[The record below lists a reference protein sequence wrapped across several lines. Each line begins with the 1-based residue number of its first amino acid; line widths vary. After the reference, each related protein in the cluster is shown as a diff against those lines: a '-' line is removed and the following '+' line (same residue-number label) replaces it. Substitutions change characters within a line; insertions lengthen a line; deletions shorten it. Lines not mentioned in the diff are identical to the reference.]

1 MEISNLKPLFPDIS
15 QDNTP
20 AIIAGPCS
28 AESKEQVIQTAD
40 ELKQL
45 GVKIFRAGVWKPRT
59 KPGGFEGMGNIA
71 LQWLSEVKRSTGM
84 LVTTEIA
91 SPQHLNE
98 AMEANIDAIWIGAR
112 TSANPFAVQEI
123 ADAFASMTEEERD
136 SIAVMVK
143 NPVNADLE
151 LWIGAMERLYAAGVR
166 RLGAIH
172 RGFSSYGNHIYR
184 NQPEWRIPIEFKRR
198 LPEIPLICDPSHIGG
213 RRDFIAPLSI
223 QALRMNFDGLIIES
237 HCNPDCALSDS
248 AQQITPQELGEIL
261 KTINRRGDALSGEIL
276 SDLRRQIDEID
287 DRLIDILSQR
297 MAVAREIGRLKR
309 ENDMPVVQPERYNS
323 LIKKRVETAENMNLN
338 PDFMR
343 RILAE
348 IHEESVRQQF
358 DI

>member
-1 MEISNLKPLFPDIS
+1 
-15 QDNTP
+15 
-20 AIIAGPCS
+20 
-28 AESKEQVIQTAD
+28 
-40 ELKQL
+40 
-45 GVKIFRAGVWKPRT
+45 
-59 KPGGFEGMGNIA
+59 
-71 LQWLSEVKRSTGM
+71 
-84 LVTTEIA
+84 
-91 SPQHLNE
+91 
-98 AMEANIDAIWIGAR
+98 
-112 TSANPFAVQEI
+112 
-123 ADAFASMTEEERD
+123 
-136 SIAVMVK
+136 
-143 NPVNADLE
+143 
-151 LWIGAMERLYAAGVR
+151 
-166 RLGAIH
+166 
-172 RGFSSYGNHIYR
+172 
-184 NQPEWRIPIEFKRR
+184 
-198 LPEIPLICDPSHIGG
+198 
-213 RRDFIAPLSI
+213 
-223 QALRMNFDGLIIES
+223 MNFDGLIIES